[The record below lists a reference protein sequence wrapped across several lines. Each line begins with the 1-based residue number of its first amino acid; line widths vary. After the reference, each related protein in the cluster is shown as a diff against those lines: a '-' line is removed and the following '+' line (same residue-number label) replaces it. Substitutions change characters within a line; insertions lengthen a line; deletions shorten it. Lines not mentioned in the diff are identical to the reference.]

1 MSGTKDR
8 SRIERVRD
16 SSRTIVREL
25 GFMKPTVGA
34 TGLPIS
40 AVHALIEIGGRD
52 NLTPAGLAEILNLEK
67 SSVSRMLRKLVVS
80 GEIEE
85 RENPGD
91 ARSKL
96 LSLTAHGRDMLQR
109 IDGFGRSQVEG
120 AFDHLSPEG
129 QGVVVAGLDAYA
141 EALRTARLGQRST
154 GQSHMR
160 NDGGFHGAV
169 PPPLTPPH
177 KGEGDFAAARQSK
190 IMDDWRLPETQAGPP
205 PPCGEGLGVGVPS
218 YVVALQGGRPAP
230 PDVEIVAG
238 YVPGVIGRVAEMHGR
253 YYAKP
258 YGFGRFFEAK
268 VAGGMAEFSGRLD
281 RPMNGLWAA
290 MRGGEIVGTV
300 AVDGEDFGPG
310 IGHLR
315 WFIIDDAARG
325 LGIGR
330 RLLAEAVGFCDRRQ
344 FGQVDLWTLR
354 GLDAARKLYEDF
366 GFALVEELVG
376 DQWGKQ
382 VTEQRFRRVA
392 R

>member
-1 MSGTKDR
+1 MTETKDR
-8 SRIERVRD
+8 SRVERVRD
-16 SSRTIVREL
+16 SSRRIVREL

-40 AVHALIEIGGRD
+40 AVHALIEIGGLES
-52 NLTPAGLAEILNLEK
+52 LTPAGLGEILNLEK

-141 EALRTARLGQRST
+141 EALRTARLGRQ
-154 GQSHMR
+154 
-160 NDGGFHGAV
+160 
-169 PPPLTPPH
+169 
-177 KGEGDFAAARQSK
+177 GEA
-190 IMDDWRLPETQAGPP
+190 
-205 PPCGEGLGVGVPS
+205 
-218 YVVALQGGRPAP
+218 AP

-315 WFIIDDAARG
+315 WFIMDDAARG

-330 RLLAEAVGFCDRRQ
+330 RLLAEAIGFCDRRQ
-344 FGQVDLWTLR
+344 FGHVDLWTLR

-382 VTEQRFRRVA
+382 VTEQRFRRVG